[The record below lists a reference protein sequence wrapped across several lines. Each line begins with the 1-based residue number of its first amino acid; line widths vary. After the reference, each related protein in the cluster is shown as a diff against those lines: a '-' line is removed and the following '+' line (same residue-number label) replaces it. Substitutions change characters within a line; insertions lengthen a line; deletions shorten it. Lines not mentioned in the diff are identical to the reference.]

1 VNTGRELILDTGDNL
16 HFGLARLM
24 AHSAGNSNVELVV
37 VGDDVSVPHSRGKM
51 VGRRCL
57 AGITLGM
64 SFLLCFHLDSQLSL
78 SLLLT
83 ARHSLHPIQSWSPT
97 RLTCSMQDPRS
108 RFRSG
113 HAVPDPSKPRSGNI
127 NTHGISLRS
136 PRSLSRPRTDW
147 GMANPRRKDGDR
159 SRST

>member
-1 VNTGRELILDTGDNL
+1 VSSVERSETGVENVFGYSELILDTGDNL

-64 SFLLCFHLDSQLSL
+64 SFLSCSHLDCHLSLFPAHNVPSL
-78 SLLLT
+78 SLPDAILELDKADT
-83 ARHSLHPIQSWSPT
+83 QYARS
-97 RLTCSMQDPRS
+97 
-108 RFRSG
+108 
-113 HAVPDPSKPRSGNI
+113 
-127 NTHGISLRS
+127 
-136 PRSLSRPRTDW
+136 
-147 GMANPRRKDGDR
+147 
-159 SRST
+159 

>member
-64 SFLLCFHLDSQLSL
+64 SFLPYSHLSSFPPT
-78 SLLLT
+78 S
-83 ARHSLHPIQSWSPT
+83 RHSLFQIHRRPKSWTRT
-97 RLTCSMQDPRS
+97 RLTVSMQDPRS

-113 HAVPDPSKPRSGNI
+113 YGIPNPSKPRSSNI

-136 PRSLSRPRTDW
+136 PRSLPCTRTDW
-147 GMANPRRKDGDR
+147 GMANPRRKDGNR

>member
-1 VNTGRELILDTGDNL
+1 MTAKLVEVDESEGRIELWPSDESVERTGLILDTGDNL

-64 SFLLCFHLDSQLSL
+64 SPLL
-78 SLLLT
+78 
-83 ARHSLHPIQSWSPT
+83 
-97 RLTCSMQDPRS
+97 
-108 RFRSG
+108 
-113 HAVPDPSKPRSGNI
+113 
-127 NTHGISLRS
+127 
-136 PRSLSRPRTDW
+136 
-147 GMANPRRKDGDR
+147 
-159 SRST
+159 STSC

>member
-1 VNTGRELILDTGDNL
+1 VKGGEIGVEERDRRMDIELILDTGDNL

-64 SFLLCFHLDSQLSL
+64 SFLSCSHLS
-78 SLLLT
+78 
-83 ARHSLHPIQSWSPT
+83 
-97 RLTCSMQDPRS
+97 
-108 RFRSG
+108 F
-113 HAVPDPSKPRSGNI
+113 PSS
-127 NTHGISLRS
+127 
-136 PRSLSRPRTDW
+136 
-147 GMANPRRKDGDR
+147 
-159 SRST
+159 

>member
-1 VNTGRELILDTGDNL
+1 MGRAKRPDVRMSSELISDTGDNL

-64 SFLLCFHLDSQLSL
+64 SFLPCFPPGYMTRIYLP
-78 SLLLT
+78 T
-83 ARHSLHPIQSWSPT
+83 TPRHFIYQ
-97 RLTCSMQDPRS
+97 
-108 RFRSG
+108 
-113 HAVPDPSKPRSGNI
+113 I
-127 NTHGISLRS
+127 Y
-136 PRSLSRPRTDW
+136 
-147 GMANPRRKDGDR
+147 
-159 SRST
+159 

>member
-1 VNTGRELILDTGDNL
+1 MSKELIVDTGDNL

-64 SFLLCFHLDSQLSL
+64 SFSPALISPL
-78 SLLLT
+78 LLLT
-83 ARHSLHPIQSWSPT
+83 AFNFSAKSTWTSILESDQANN
-97 RLTCSMQDPRS
+97 QYARS
-108 RFRSG
+108 
-113 HAVPDPSKPRSGNI
+113 
-127 NTHGISLRS
+127 
-136 PRSLSRPRTDW
+136 
-147 GMANPRRKDGDR
+147 
-159 SRST
+159 

>member
-1 VNTGRELILDTGDNL
+1 MSEVLIVDTGDNL

-64 SFLLCFHLDSQLSL
+64 SFLSSSL
-78 SLLLT
+78 SGP
-83 ARHSLHPIQSWSPT
+83 HPCRFPT
-97 RLTCSMQDPRS
+97 
-108 RFRSG
+108 
-113 HAVPDPSKPRSGNI
+113 HNVPILSTVSKDHNLGVGRG
-127 NTHGISLRS
+127 
-136 PRSLSRPRTDW
+136 
-147 GMANPRRKDGDR
+147 
-159 SRST
+159 

>member
-64 SFLLCFHLDSQLSL
+64 SFSRALFLLVLQVYSSPAPNLQSLYRRCLSEFIADL
-78 SLLLT
+78 KLGLG
-83 ARHSLHPIQSWSPT
+83 R
-97 RLTCSMQDPRS
+97 
-108 RFRSG
+108 G
-113 HAVPDPSKPRSGNI
+113 
-127 NTHGISLRS
+127 
-136 PRSLSRPRTDW
+136 
-147 GMANPRRKDGDR
+147 
-159 SRST
+159 